1 MLDALGVGAAL
12 AGKGCEI
19 RHIRVSDGLAPGKL
33 DFIPDADDGAL
44 GTMYEN
50 RLLRRALFESARGAA
65 RIDLRMKTRAAH
77 VERGAGGVTARLSIG
92 QTDRKSTRLN
102 SSHSC
107 ATDMPASALRYN
119 TTDIKFITTRVPEHT
134 T

>member
-1 MLDALGVGAAL
+1 MLDARGVGAAL

-65 RIDLRMKTRAAH
+65 RIDLRMKTRADH
-77 VERGAGGVTARLSIG
+77 LERGAGGEIERAWGRERG
-92 QTDRKSTRLN
+92 WQKGKST
-102 SSHSC
+102 
-107 ATDMPASALRYN
+107 
-119 TTDIKFITTRVPEHT
+119 VVGE
-134 T
+134 

>member
-1 MLDALGVGAAL
+1 MLAPGFDGRASAVASASGRMLDALGVGAAL

-65 RIDLRMKTRAAH
+65 RIDLRMKTRRSE
-77 VERGAGGVTARLSIG
+77 ERRVGKECVSTCRSRWSPYLYKKKYKKDNNTIKLVT
-92 QTDRKSTRLN
+92 
-102 SSHSC
+102 
-107 ATDMPASALRYN
+107 
-119 TTDIKFITTRVPEHT
+119 
-134 T
+134 